1 LSGKGSVRFGCAAG
15 CAAAKPKLTWR
26 ITFENKRSVTNQ
38 HSSKQVRALHLIAG
52 LLVFAVMTLTLGEIA
67 EDVRD
72 GEPLTLTDVRFSNW
86 LHTNGSPP
94 LSKVMWIITSLHAS
108 VVICGAA
115 VLIGLYLW
123 RRRQLFWVAALWLS
137 VFGGVLLNNILKL
150 IFHRARP
157 HFSDAVQALTT
168 YSFPSGHTMIAT
180 VFYGSLAAFV
190 IGTSKSW
197 PLRILSVAI
206 ALTLILLVAFSRI
219 YLGAHY
225 LSDVLGAM
233 AEGFAWI
240 ALSLTGLY
248 YFWNRTRSR

>member
-1 LSGKGSVRFGCAAG
+1 LRLSYLASER
-15 CAAAKPKLTWR
+15 
-26 ITFENKRSVTNQ
+26 
-38 HSSKQVRALHLIAG
+38 SSKQVSALHLTAG

-67 EDVRD
+67 EDVSD

-94 LSKVMWIITSLHAS
+94 LTKAMWIITTLHGS
-108 VVICGAA
+108 WVVCTVA

-123 RRRQLFWVAALWLS
+123 RRRQRYWVVALWLS
-137 VFGGVLLNNILKL
+137 VFGGLLLNKSLKL
-150 IFHRARP
+150 VFHRARP
-157 HFSDAVQALTT
+157 RFSDAVQSLTS

-180 VFYGSLAAFV
+180 VFYGALAAFV
-190 IGTSKSW
+190 IANSKSW

-206 ALTLILLVAFSRI
+206 ALALIILVAFSRI

-248 YFWNRTRSR
+248 YFWHRNRAR